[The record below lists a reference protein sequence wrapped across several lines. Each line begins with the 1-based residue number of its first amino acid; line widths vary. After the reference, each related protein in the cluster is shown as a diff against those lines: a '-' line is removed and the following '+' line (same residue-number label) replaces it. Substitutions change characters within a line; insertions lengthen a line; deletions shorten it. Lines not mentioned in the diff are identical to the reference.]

1 MGMIVSVNN
10 FVLIVIIKLYHKNL
24 DKITLMNDKV
34 FTKPIKKQF
43 EFDEEV
49 AVVFDDML
57 NRSVPFYKESQDIT
71 KFFALK
77 QLQDGGLLYDLGS
90 STASLLINI
99 ATNTNNDKIRL
110 VGLDNSEAMLA
121 QARKKSHALGAKIE
135 LHNADILEFDYEKA
149 DVFVSNYTLQF
160 IRPLVREE
168 LVKKIAFSLKDDG
181 IFIFSEKVI
190 SHHSKLNKDLIECYY
205 DFKKEQ
211 GYSAYE
217 ISQKREALENI
228 LVPYSEDENIKMAKN
243 CGFSHC
249 EVVFRWANFATF
261 IAIK

>member
-1 MGMIVSVNN
+1 
-10 FVLIVIIKLYHKNL
+10 
-24 DKITLMNDKV
+24 MNDKV

-49 AVVFDDML
+49 AAVFDDML
-57 NRSVPFYKESQDIT
+57 ERSVPFYKESQKIT
-71 KFFALK
+71 EFFVLK
-77 QLQDGGLLYDLGS
+77 HLKDDCILYDLGS

-99 ATNTNNDKIRL
+99 SRKLKCNAAL
-110 VGLDNSEAMLA
+110 VGLDNSDAMLE
-121 QARKKSHALGAKIE
+121 QARKKCVALGAKIE
-135 LHNADILEFDYEKA
+135 LQNADILEYDYKEA

-168 LVKKIAFSLKDDG
+168 LVKKICKSLKKEG

-211 GYSAYE
+211 GYSVYE
-217 ISQKREALENI
+217 IMQKREALENV

-261 IAIK
+261 IAVK

>member
-1 MGMIVSVNN
+1 
-10 FVLIVIIKLYHKNL
+10 
-24 DKITLMNDKV
+24 MNDKV

-49 AVVFDDML
+49 AAVFDDML
-57 NRSVPFYKESQDIT
+57 QRSVPFYKESQKIT
-71 KFFALK
+71 EFFILK
-77 QLQDGGLLYDLGS
+77 KLEDGGIMYDLGC
-90 STASLLINI
+90 STATLLLNI
-99 ATNTNNDKIRL
+99 HRNLKSSATLI
-110 VGLDNSEAMLA
+110 GLDNSEAMLE
-121 QARKKSHALGAKIE
+121 QARKKCEAYGAKVE
-135 LHNADILEFDYEKA
+135 VENADILEYEYKKA
-149 DVFVSNYTLQF
+149 DAFVSNYTLQF

-168 LVKKIAFSLKDDG
+168 LVKKISSSLNKEG

-211 GYSAYE
+211 GYSEYE
-217 ISQKREALENI
+217 IMQKREALENV
-228 LVPYSEDENIKMAKN
+228 LVPYSEDENIKMALN

-261 IAIK
+261 VAIK